1 MRLRARQDVERKS
14 QKTVARKNRGRFIE
28 GLVRGGLAAP
38 QVVIVH
44 RWQIVMRQR
53 IAMHAFERDTGHQR
67 LLARHAEEARTLDH
81 QERAEPLA
89 RAEACIAHGVEEPGR
104 PGQFI
109 ARQGLAEK
117 LIEQAFSVLRDL
129 VEPILELRCRVH
141 IIPTSVAA
149 DCLGGLP
156 QFRQSSS
163 TRAARRPKPYL
174 TGPHGPESPWE
185 FRVGIPG
192 LPPSRAREGGNRAD
206 VALYISLGKGTR
218 RAMTNDPAALRSG
231 KGHRDENFPVA
242 SRLIHPRHRG
252 IILAFY
258 EFVRIADDIADH
270 VTLAPQQKL
279 DLLDRLE
286 ASLLGRHDDVP
297 EAVALRRA
305 LSERKLP
312 PRHAQDLLTAFR
324 MDVTKLRYRDWDD
337 LMNYCSY
344 SAMPVG
350 RFVLDVHGEDRA
362 TWPGNDALC
371 AALQIINHL
380 QDCKKDY
387 RDLDRVYVPG
397 DALSAA
403 GATVEDIGKTAS
415 TPALR
420 QCLQGLA
427 ARTGKLLEQSA
438 AFSASIRDA
447 RLAFE
452 VAVIQSLACR
462 LVAMLRTRDPLS
474 ERVHLTRSG
483 VAAVGLVGLFSGAR
497 NRLGRVFSAPQAP
510 RNA

>member
-1 MRLRARQDVERKS
+1 M
-14 QKTVARKNRGRFIE
+14 I
-28 GLVRGGLAAP
+28 
-38 QVVIVH
+38 
-44 RWQIVMRQR
+44 
-53 IAMHAFERDTGHQR
+53 
-67 LLARHAEEARTLDH
+67 
-81 QERAEPLA
+81 
-89 RAEACIAHGVEEPGR
+89 
-104 PGQFI
+104 
-109 ARQGLAEK
+109 
-117 LIEQAFSVLRDL
+117 
-129 VEPILELRCRVH
+129 
-141 IIPTSVAA
+141 
-149 DCLGGLP
+149 
-156 QFRQSSS
+156 
-163 TRAARRPKPYL
+163 
-174 TGPHGPESPWE
+174 
-185 FRVGIPG
+185 
-192 LPPSRAREGGNRAD
+192 
-206 VALYISLGKGTR
+206 
-218 RAMTNDPAALRSG
+218 NDPAALRSG

-242 SRLIHPRHRG
+242 SRLIRPRHRG

-258 EFVRIADDIADH
+258 EFVRVADDIADH
-270 VTLAPQQKL
+270 TTLAPQQKL

-286 ASLLGRHDDVP
+286 AGLLGRHDDVP

-305 LSERKLP
+305 LSERKLA

-387 RDLDRVYVPG
+387 RDLDRVYVPCE
-397 DALSAA
+397 ALAAA
-403 GATVEDIGKTAS
+403 GATVEDIGKEAS

-427 ARTGKLLEQSA
+427 ARTGTLLEQSA

-452 VAVIQSLACR
+452 VAVIQALACH

-483 VAAVGLVGLFSGAR
+483 VAAVGLVGLVSGAR
-497 NRLGRVFSAPQAP
+497 SRLGRVFAAPQAP
-510 RNA
+510 PRNA